1 MSAQSGFVDPFD
13 YSFQLTP
20 KEYTNIDSV
29 WGKIGQGLGFVDRN
43 DYDRWLA
50 EQERNYERAAVNSAR
65 AWDEYMDS
73 TKYQRAVKDLQ
84 AAGLNPW
91 LALQSGVSA
100 GGSSTTASTGSS
112 ARAKVEG
119 NSKGKMSSL
128 AMLLLASAKLIAA
141 LA

>member
-13 YSFQLTP
+13 YSYQPTP
-20 KEYTNIDSV
+20 KEFTNIDSGA
-29 WGKIGQGLGFVDRN
+29 GKFGQFLGLVDRN

-50 EQERNYERAAVNSAR
+50 EQERNYERASVNSAR
-65 AWDEYMDS
+65 AWDEYIDS

-84 AAGLNPW
+84 AAGLNPY

-100 GGSSTTASTGSS
+100 GASSQTASSGSS
-112 ARAKVEG
+112 ARAKV
-119 NSKGKMSSL
+119 SKSDSKLSSI
-128 AMLLLASAKLIAA
+128 AMLMLASAKIIAM